1 MVRAVL
7 VALALVALG
16 ARAEVPLPPAVAAK
30 APWQLVGSGQMQW
43 FVFTVYDAALWQ
55 APGAQALAIRYARS
69 IPSVTLADTTVDEL
83 TRLGLPA
90 AERWRA
96 ALLTHF
102 PDVVEGDVIVAVRQ
116 AGGEVRF
123 YHQGR
128 STGTIEDPAFGE
140 AFFGIWL
147 DPRTRA
153 PELRA
158 ALLGEA
164 IR

>member
-1 MVRAVL
+1 MARVVL

-55 APGAQALAIRYARS
+55 APDAQALAIRYARS
-69 IPSVTLADTTVDEL
+69 IPSTTLADTTVDEL
-83 TRLGLPA
+83 SRLGLPE

-102 PDVVEGDVIVAVRQ
+102 PDVVEGDVIVAVRP
-116 AGGEVRF
+116 AGGGVSF
-123 YHQGR
+123 YHRGR
-128 STGTIEDPAFGE
+128 LTGAIGDPAFAD

-147 DPRTRA
+147 DARTRA

-164 IR
+164 VR

>member
-1 MVRAVL
+1 MLRAAL
-7 VALALVALG
+7 VALALMALS
-16 ARAEVPLPPAVAAK
+16 ARAEVPLPQAVAAK

-69 IPSVTLADTTVDEL
+69 IASATLAETTIEEL

-96 ALLTHF
+96 DLQEHF
-102 PDVVEGDVIVAVRQ
+102 PDVVEGEVIVAVRQ
-116 AGGEVRF
+116 PGLGVRF

-128 STGTIEDPAFGE
+128 ATGAIRDSAFAD

-164 IR
+164 GR